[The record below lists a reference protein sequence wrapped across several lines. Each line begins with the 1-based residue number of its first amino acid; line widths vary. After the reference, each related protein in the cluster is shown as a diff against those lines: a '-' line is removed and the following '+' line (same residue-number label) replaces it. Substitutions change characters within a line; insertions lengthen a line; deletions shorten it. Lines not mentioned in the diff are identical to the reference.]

1 MARQRAENAACV
13 VRTPQKGLMSEEESF
28 VWPTPPYYQ
37 YASAKDANLP
47 RGCVLVGSDGRQ
59 MQGRLVRFLPEKGML
74 DFVATGLT
82 SIETLE
88 FTRVKKLLLLR
99 PVQMLPRALQKM
111 QDAGVA
117 PPTGNQIVKVSFGD
131 GEKLAGET
139 CGFLVEMTG
148 LYLFLT
154 AEDGKVQRIF
164 IPKHAYADYAIGPS
178 LGEML
183 AAQQKDTVDFVQ
195 VGLNLQQHLRSQR
208 IGDYLTASQI
218 ISREF
223 LEQVLKDRDQTQ
235 PESQLGQVLLREE
248 VISKDELD
256 KAVSLQQR
264 DRKLPLGEILVEMG
278 VIDRATVNRLLVRKL
293 GIPFVDPARFDID
306 QRALALVERRL
317 AEKHRVMPLFRTKDE
332 IVVAMVNPTDPAPV
346 QELRFYTRLR
356 VVPVMADQE
365 SILAAIRMHYG
376 QFEAARNVKELAA
389 AAPADGRAE
398 EHDEPA
404 VGVSDNAL
412 VRIVNQ
418 IIQDA
423 NERRASDIH
432 IETYQGKE
440 DTKVKL
446 RIDGE
451 LEDYL
456 DVPSHFRNAMIS
468 RIKIMSNLDIS
479 ERRKP
484 QDGKIVFNRFGSAN
498 VELRVAI
505 MPTTDGLEDVVMRLL
520 AAATPIPLDKMGLR
534 PPLLAEIKRIA
545 AMHFGLMLI
554 CGPTGSGKTT
564 TLHSVLGH
572 INNGKKKIWTA
583 EDPIEIT
590 QKGLRQVQ
598 VNAKIGLTFGTAL
611 RSFLRLDP
619 DVIMVGEM
627 RDPETART
635 GVEAS
640 LTGHLVFSTLH
651 TNSAPESV
659 TRLLDL
665 GMDPFNFA
673 DALLGVLA
681 QRLARALCP
690 DCKKPHKL
698 SDEDIRVLLKEYC
711 DGTPLVPADV
721 RKRWEASYGDKQG
734 QLTLCQA
741 TGCDKCGK
749 RGYRGR
755 LGIHELLV
763 NSRAIKALIQT
774 HARVEDIH
782 KTALAEGMLT
792 LKQDGIEKVLQGKTD
807 LAQIRAVA
815 I

>member
-1 MARQRAENAACV
+1 MEAKQRLREC
-13 VRTPQKGLMSEEESF
+13 RLRRPTPQKGLMPEEQSF

-37 YASAKDANLP
+37 YASAQDAKLP
-47 RGCVLVGSDGRQ
+47 RSCLLVGNDGRQ
-59 MQGRLVRFLPEKGML
+59 MQGRLIRFLPEQGTL

-82 SIETLE
+82 SIETLQ
-88 FTRVKKLLLLR
+88 FARIKKLQLLR
-99 PVQMLPRALQKM
+99 PVQLLPRELEKM
-111 QDAGVA
+111 QNAGLV
-117 PPTGNQIVKVSFGD
+117 PPTGNQIVKVSFKD

-139 CGFLVEMTG
+139 RGFLIEMTG
-148 LYLFLT
+148 LYLYLT
-154 AEDGKVQRIF
+154 VEDGKIQRTF
-164 IPKHAYADYAIGPS
+164 IPTHAYADYSIGQS

-183 AAQQKDTVDFVQ
+183 TEQRKDTMDFVE
-195 VGLNLQQHLRSQR
+195 VGLQLQQHLRTQR

-223 LEQVLKDRDQTQ
+223 LEQVLKDRDQTL
-235 PESQLGQVLLREE
+235 PESQLGQVLVREE
-248 VISKDELD
+248 VISKEELD

-264 DRKLPLGEILVEMG
+264 DRKLPLGEILIEMG
-278 VIDRATVNRLLVRKL
+278 VIDRASVNRLLVRKL
-293 GIPFVDPARFDID
+293 GIPFVDPTRFDIE

-317 AEKHRVMPLFRTKDE
+317 AEKHRVIPLFRTKDE
-332 IVVAMVNPTDPAPV
+332 IVVAMDTPPDPVPV
-346 QELRFYTRLR
+346 QEFRFSTRPR
-356 VVPVMADQE
+356 VVPVMANQE
-365 SILAAIRMHYG
+365 NILSAIKTYYG
-376 QFEAARNVKELAA
+376 QYEAARNVKDLAA
-389 AAPADGRAE
+389 SAPAAAKAA
-398 EHDEPA
+398 EHDEPG

-423 NERRASDIH
+423 SERKASDIH
-432 IETYQGKE
+432 IETYRGKE

-456 DVPSHFRNAMIS
+456 DVPAHFRNAMIS

-484 QDGKIVFNRFGSAN
+484 QDGKIVFNRFGTAN

-505 MPTTDGLEDVVMRLL
+505 MPTTDGLEDVVMRVL
-520 AAATPIPLDKMGLR
+520 AAAKPIALDKMGLR
-534 PPLLAEIKRIA
+534 EPVLAEIKRIA
-545 AMHFGLMLI
+545 AMPYGLMLI

-572 INNGKKKIWTA
+572 INNGRKKIWTA

-598 VNAKIGLTFGTAL
+598 MNAKIGLTFAAAL

-627 RDPETART
+627 RDAETART

-681 QRLARALCP
+681 QRLARTLCP
-690 DCKKPHKL
+690 DCRKPHKRCE
-698 SDEDIRVLLKEYC
+698 S
-711 DGTPLVPADV
+711 G
-721 RKRWEASYGDKQG
+721 YGDKQG
-734 QLTLCQA
+734 QLTLYVA

-763 NSRAIKALIQT
+763 NSRAIKALIQA
-774 HARVEDIH
+774 HARVEDIQ
-782 KTALAEGMLT
+782 KIAQAEGMLT
-792 LKQDGIEKVLQGKTD
+792 LKQDGIEKALQGRTD
-807 LAQIRAVA
+807 LAQVRAVA
-815 I
+815 M